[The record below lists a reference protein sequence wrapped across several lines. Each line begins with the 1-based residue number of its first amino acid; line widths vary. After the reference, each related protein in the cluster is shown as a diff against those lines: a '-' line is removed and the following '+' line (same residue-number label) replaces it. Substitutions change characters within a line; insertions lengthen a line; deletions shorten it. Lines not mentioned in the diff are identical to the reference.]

1 MKTKRALRR
10 SLGIGVVLLAL
21 TGILLVG
28 CATTAPEK
36 PKVLVP
42 TDRETAVYLDK
53 YEFKAPL
60 KWALMRNV
68 EGGDFELGF
77 LRIDPGVFPS
87 QTMIIYDDEPFGSSQ
102 DLEVRGNQYCTR
114 FLFNSGM
121 SPQAVKRE
129 KTQLA
134 GSNAIA
140 IYLEGENPVQ
150 KEKVKSKVYLFKKGN
165 RVLSFLCT
173 QWRPLDG
180 QFDLQAFETFETF
193 AQSFKFLKKSFYEEF
208 EEELQKLKG

>member
-1 MKTKRALRR
+1 MKIKRANGR
-10 SLGIGVVLLAL
+10 SFGMGTVLLVLAGFFL
-21 TGILLVG
+21 GG
-28 CATTAPEK
+28 CATMPAEK

-42 TDRETAVYLDK
+42 TDRETALYLDK
-53 YEFKAPL
+53 YEFKAPQGWPL
-60 KWALMRNV
+60 LRNV

-77 LRIDPGVFPS
+77 LRIDAGPFPS
-87 QTMIIYDDEPFGSSQ
+87 QTMMIYDDEPFGSSR

-129 KTQLA
+129 KTKLA
-134 GSNAIA
+134 GADAIA
-140 IYLEGENPVQ
+140 IYLEGQNPIQ

-180 QFDLQAFETFETF
+180 QFDMKAFETFETF
-193 AQSFKFLKKSFYEEF
+193 AQSFKFLKKTYYESI
-208 EEELQKLKG
+208 EEEIQKLKG